1 MIEPKSKDIE
11 MTDTHYR
18 LRVPM
23 KAGESKTLSVV
34 MERENFS
41 SYSII
46 NLSHAQLVAYANTR
60 GKLDNEARR
69 TFAKLASAR
78 AAIDEVIT
86 KVREVERQKQT
97 IFRDQERVRENLR
110 SLSGTSDIQQ
120 KYLRKLNEQEDE
132 VTKLD
137 ALLETLA
144 AERVQREKKLNDMI
158 MDVEF

>member
-1 MIEPKSKDIE
+1 MEPKSKDID

-18 LRVPM
+18 LRVSL
-23 KAGESKTLSVV
+23 KAGETKVLPVAL
-34 MERENFS
+34 ERENYT

-46 NLSHAQLVAYANTR
+46 NLSHAQLAAYANTR
-60 GKLDNEARR
+60 GKLDKDARR
-69 TFAKLASAR
+69 VFAKLASAR
-78 AAIDEVIT
+78 AAIDEVDT

-97 IFRDQERVRENLR
+97 IFRDQDRVRENLR

-137 ALLETLA
+137 ALLEKLA
-144 AERVQREKKLNDMI
+144 AERVTREQALKDMI
-158 MDVEF
+158 DHR